1 MATKVKRKTKPRQ
14 RGAVLSDVVNDY
26 VNNTI
31 MAKRLEWIEQSRFI
45 TMDIVTIA
53 LGRMGFRAS
62 KFKDFFP
69 TVNEVWKDYEELIRE
84 VYKEDPDMWEA
95 KAKIDR
101 EMKLY
106 VGEELFEPY
115 DKRHYSDQP

>member
-1 MATKVKRKTKPRQ
+1 MATKVKRKIKPRQ

-62 KFKDFFP
+62 
-69 TVNEVWKDYEELIRE
+69 
-84 VYKEDPDMWEA
+84 
-95 KAKIDR
+95 
-101 EMKLY
+101 Y
-106 VGEELFEPY
+106 VGSKGKNRQRNETLCRGGTF
-115 DKRHYSDQP
+115 RAL